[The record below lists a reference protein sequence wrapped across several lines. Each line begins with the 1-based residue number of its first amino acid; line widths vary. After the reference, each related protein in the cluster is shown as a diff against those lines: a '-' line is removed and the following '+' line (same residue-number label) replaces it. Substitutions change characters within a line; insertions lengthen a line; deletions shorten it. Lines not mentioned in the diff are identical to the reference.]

1 MTVADETLSHY
12 QIGADPFTEAE
23 LTAIAEY
30 RDAIN
35 GIRDMVEG
43 TQPRDLKSSLGA
55 GLEAPGARH
64 LLTHLANGLNT
75 WYLALD
81 TALAD
86 LLTCTTES
94 TTYSVA
100 AKRFLGSESGAYHQ
114 ARQEF
119 EYAVTVF
126 ALGLPTGPTGNY
138 PPLTVALNLPMQ
150 SLAGYDG

>member
-1 MTVADETLSHY
+1 VTVTDENLSHFEFDT
-12 QIGADPFTEAE
+12 DPFTGAE
-23 LTAIAEY
+23 LAAITAY
-30 RDAIN
+30 RKTIS

-43 TQPRDLKSSLGA
+43 TDPQELIRLGA

-81 TALAD
+81 TALAE
-86 LLTCTTES
+86 LLTCTAES

-100 AKRFLGSESGAYHQ
+100 VKRFLGAESGAYHQ
-114 ARQEF
+114 ARHEF

-126 ALGLPTGPTGNY
+126 VLGLRTGPTGSY